1 MHGEVTLA
9 CDVWSFG
16 ILLMELATDGAVP
29 YPELDNAEVLN
40 KVAFHPSCYPLLVSS
55 SCGIRSGGVLKCG

>member
-40 KVAFHPSCYPLLVSS
+40 KVAFHPSCYPLLVST
-55 SCGIRSGGVLKCG
+55 SCGIRNGGC